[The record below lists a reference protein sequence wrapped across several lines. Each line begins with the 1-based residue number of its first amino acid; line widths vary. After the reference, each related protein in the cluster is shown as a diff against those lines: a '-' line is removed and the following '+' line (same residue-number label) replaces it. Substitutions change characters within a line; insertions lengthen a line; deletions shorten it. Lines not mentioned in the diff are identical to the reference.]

1 MTFVVY
7 TIQKMKKNGKMVKK
21 NLRKNGQN
29 KVHIYISILM
39 INGADSKNF
48 VFKTKRGAKKKNGP
62 YHRAEKAL
70 IRK

>member
-1 MTFVVY
+1 MNWY
-7 TIQKMKKNGKMVKK
+7 GPKIIKA
-21 NLRKNGQN
+21 
-29 KVHIYISILM
+29 I
-39 INGADSKNF
+39 ADSKNF